1 MSNVAFIGTEN
12 SLTVSF
18 LDTAKVYNI
27 DATHPNWQVVLDK
40 LDVEDYEGL
49 EELLSVKKAV
59 EVYASASGVEVDD
72 IGVKYNGNYID
83 NYATQKIL
91 EFMKAK
97 LPVKSLLNFVSK
109 VMANPS
115 RRAVQELY
123 KFLEHGQMPLTPNG
137 NFLAYKSVKENYM
150 DWYSGKFSNTVGSEH
165 TMARNDVCDDP
176 DLGCSYGFH
185 VGTLAYATEFNRG
198 SNRLMIVEVDPSDVV
213 SVPHD
218 CQNQKLRTAKYK
230 VVGEFEKPLAN
241 DYSSQYNNDEDEDED
256 GDDDDCEF
264 PNCDCDDPDEC
275 ETLREELDNCSD
287 ESDENCLYRRD
298 EKGRFCKRNQ

>member
-1 MSNVAFIGTEN
+1 MSNNVAFIGTEN
-12 SLTVSF
+12 SLTVT
-18 LDTAKVYNI
+18 LLNAENLPKVYNI
-27 DATHPNWQVVLDK
+27 DSSHPNWQTVLDK
-40 LDVEDYEGL
+40 LDAEDYEGL

-59 EVYASASGVEVDD
+59 EVYTSSSGIEVDD

-83 NYATQKIL
+83 NYLTTKIL

-97 LPVKSLLNFVSK
+97 LPVKPLLNFLSK
-109 VMANPS
+109 VLQNPS

-123 KFLEHGQMPLTPNG
+123 KFLEHGQMPLTPTG
-137 NFLAYKSVKENYM
+137 NFLAYKSVREDYK
-150 DWYSGKFSNTVGSEH
+150 DWYSNKFLNTIGSEH

-185 VGTLAYATEFNRG
+185 VGTLAYATEFNQG
-198 SNRLMIVEVDPSDVV
+198 SNRLVVVEVDPSDVV

-241 DYSSQYNNDEDEDED
+241 DYSSQYNNDEDDDDE
-256 GDDDDCEF
+256 DDDDCGF

-275 ETLREELDNCSD
+275 ERLDEELDNCSD
-287 ESDENCLYRRD
+287 DECPYHNKRD
-298 EKGRFCKRNQ
+298 SQGRFTK

>member
-1 MSNVAFIGTEN
+1 MSNIAFIGTEN

-27 DATHPNWQVVLDK
+27 DATHLNWQVVLDK
-40 LDVEDYEGL
+40 LDAEDYEGL

-83 NYATQKIL
+83 NYATQKIM

-97 LPVKSLLNFVSK
+97 LPVKPLLNFVSK

-123 KFLEHGQMPLTPNG
+123 KFLEHGQMPLTPSG
-137 NFLAYKSVKENYM
+137 NFLAYKSVQENYK

-256 GDDDDCEF
+256 DDCGF
-264 PNCDCDDPDEC
+264 PNCDCDEPDEC
-275 ETLREELDNCSD
+275 EQLREELDDCSD
-287 ESDENCLYRRD
+287 ECPYHNKRD
-298 EKGRFCKRNQ
+298 NKGRFTK

>member
-1 MSNVAFIGTEN
+1 MSNIAFIGTEN

-27 DATHPNWQVVLDK
+27 DATHLNWQVVLDK
-40 LDVEDYEGL
+40 LDAEDYEGL

-83 NYATQKIL
+83 NYATQKIM

-97 LPVKSLLNFVSK
+97 LPVKPLLNFVSK

-123 KFLEHGQMPLTPNG
+123 KFLEHGQMPLTPSG
-137 NFLAYKSVKENYM
+137 NFLAYKSVQENYK

-256 GDDDDCEF
+256 EDDDDCGF
-264 PNCDCDDPDEC
+264 PNCDCDEPDEC
-275 ETLREELDNCSD
+275 DQLREELDECPYHNK
-287 ESDENCLYRRD
+287 RD
-298 EKGRFCKRNQ
+298 QNGRFCK

>member
-1 MSNVAFIGTEN
+1 MSNIAFIGTEN

-18 LDTAKVYNI
+18 LDIAKVYNI
-27 DATHPNWQVVLDK
+27 DATHLNWQVVLDK
-40 LDVEDYEGL
+40 LDAEDYEGL

-83 NYATQKIL
+83 NYATQKIM

-97 LPVKSLLNFVSK
+97 LPVKPLLNFVSK

-123 KFLEHGQMPLTPNG
+123 KFLEHGQMPLTPSG
-137 NFLAYKSVKENYM
+137 NFLAYKSVQENYK

-256 GDDDDCEF
+256 DDCGF
-264 PNCDCDDPDEC
+264 PNCDCDEPDEC
-275 ETLREELDNCSD
+275 EQLREELDDCSD
-287 ESDENCLYRRD
+287 ECPYHNKRD
-298 EKGRFCKRNQ
+298 NKGRFTK

>member
-27 DATHPNWQVVLDK
+27 DSTHVNWQEVLSK
-40 LDVEDYEGL
+40 LDNEDYEGL

-59 EVYASASGVEVDD
+59 EVYASSSGIEVDD

-83 NYATQKIL
+83 NYVTKKIL
-91 EFMKAK
+91 EFMQAK
-97 LPVKSLLNFVSK
+97 LPVKPLLNFLSK
-109 VMANPS
+109 VLSNPS

-123 KFLEHGQMPLTPNG
+123 KFLEHGQMPLTPTG
-137 NFLAYKSVKENYM
+137 NFLAYKSVREDYK
-150 DWYSGKFSNTVGSEH
+150 DWYSNKFSNTIGSEH

-185 VGTLAYATEFNRG
+185 VGTLAYATEFNQG
-198 SNRLMIVEVDPSDVV
+198 SNRLVVVEVDPSDVV

-241 DYSSQYNNDEDEDED
+241 DYSSQYNNEGE
-256 GDDDDCEF
+256 DDDDCEY
-264 PNCDCDDPDEC
+264 PDCDCEDPDEC
-275 ETLREELDNCSD
+275 EQSQEDIDDCPD
-287 ESDENCLYRRD
+287 ECPYHNKRD
-298 EKGRFCKRNQ
+298 AKGRFTK

>member
-123 KFLEHGQMPLTPNG
+123 KFLEHGQMPLTPSG
-137 NFLAYKSVKENYM
+137 NFLAYKSVKENYR
-150 DWYSGKFSNTVGSEH
+150 DWYSGNFSNAVGSEH

-185 VGTLAYATEFNRG
+185 VGTLGYATEFNRG

-241 DYSSQYNNDEDEDED
+241 DYSSQYNNDEGEDDDD
-256 GDDDDCEF
+256 GDDDDCGF

-275 ETLREELDNCSD
+275 ERLDEELDNCSD
-287 ESDENCLYRRD
+287 ECPYHNKRD
-298 EKGRFCKRNQ
+298 QNGRFCK

>member
-1 MSNVAFIGTEN
+1 MSNIAFIGTEN

-27 DATHPNWQVVLDK
+27 DATHLNWQVVLDK
-40 LDVEDYEGL
+40 LDAEDYEGL

-59 EVYASASGVEVDD
+59 EVYTSASGVEVDD

-83 NYATQKIL
+83 NYATQKIM

-97 LPVKSLLNFVSK
+97 LPVKPLLNFVSK

-123 KFLEHGQMPLTPNG
+123 KFLEHGQMPLTPSG
-137 NFLAYKSVKENYM
+137 NFLAYKSVQENYK
-150 DWYSGKFSNTVGSEH
+150 DWYSGKFSNVVGSEH

-185 VGTLAYATEFNRG
+185 VGTLGYATEFNRG

-256 GDDDDCEF
+256 DDCGF
-264 PNCDCDDPDEC
+264 PNCDCDEPDEC
-275 ETLREELDNCSD
+275 EQLREELDDCSD
-287 ESDENCLYRRD
+287 ECPYHNKRD
-298 EKGRFCKRNQ
+298 NKGRFTK

>member
-123 KFLEHGQMPLTPNG
+123 KFLEHGQMPLTPSG
-137 NFLAYKSVKENYM
+137 NFLAYKSVKENYR
-150 DWYSGKFSNTVGSEH
+150 DWYSGNFSNTVGSEH

-185 VGTLAYATEFNRG
+185 VGTLGYATEFNRG
-198 SNRLMIVEVDPSDVV
+198 ANRLMIVEVDPSDVV

-256 GDDDDCEF
+256 DDCGF
-264 PNCDCDDPDEC
+264 PNCDCDEPDEC
-275 ETLREELDNCSD
+275 EQLREELDNCSD
-287 ESDENCLYRRD
+287 ECPYHNKRD
-298 EKGRFCKRNQ
+298 NKGRFTK

>member
-18 LDTAKVYNI
+18 LDSAKVYNI
-27 DATHPNWQVVLDK
+27 DSSHPNWQTVLDK
-40 LDVEDYEGL
+40 LDTEDYEGL

-59 EVYASASGVEVDD
+59 EVYTSSSGIEVDD
-72 IGVKYNGNYID
+72 IGVKYNGSYID
-83 NYATQKIL
+83 NYLTVKIL

-97 LPVKSLLNFVSK
+97 LPVKPLLNFLSK
-109 VMANPS
+109 VLQNPS

-123 KFLEHGQMPLTPNG
+123 KFLEHGQMPLTPTG
-137 NFLAYKSVKENYM
+137 NFLAYKSVREDYK
-150 DWYSGKFSNTVGSEH
+150 DWYSNKFLNTIGSEH

-185 VGTLAYATEFNRG
+185 VGTLAYATEFNQG
-198 SNRLMIVEVDPSDVV
+198 SNRLVVVEVDPSDVV

-241 DYSSQYNNDEDEDED
+241 DYSSQYNNDEDESDE
-256 GDDDDCEF
+256 DDDDCGF
-264 PNCDCDDPDEC
+264 PDCDCDYPDDEDGC
-275 ETLREELDNCSD
+275 ERLREELDNCSD
-287 ESDENCLYRRD
+287 ECPYHNKRD
-298 EKGRFCKRNQ
+298 QNGRFCK

>member
-123 KFLEHGQMPLTPNG
+123 KFLEHGQMPLTPSG
-137 NFLAYKSVKENYM
+137 NFLAYKSVKENYR
-150 DWYSGKFSNTVGSEH
+150 DWYSGNFSNTVGSEH

-185 VGTLAYATEFNRG
+185 VGTLGYATEFNRG

-256 GDDDDCEF
+256 DDCGF
-264 PNCDCDDPDEC
+264 PNCDCDEPDEC
-275 ETLREELDNCSD
+275 EQLREELDDCSD
-287 ESDENCLYRRD
+287 ECPYHNKRD
-298 EKGRFCKRNQ
+298 QNGRFCK

>member
-1 MSNVAFIGTEN
+1 MSNIAFIGTEH

-27 DATHPNWQVVLDK
+27 DSTHPNWQTVLDK
-40 LDVEDYEGL
+40 LDSEDHEGL
-49 EELLSVKKAV
+49 EELLSVKKSV
-59 EVYASASGVEVDD
+59 EVYASTAGVEVDD
-72 IGVKYNGNYID
+72 IGVKFNGKYID
-83 NYATQKIL
+83 NYATQKIM

-97 LPVKSLLNFVSK
+97 LPVKPLLNFVSK

-123 KFLEHGQMPLTPNG
+123 KFLEHGQMPLTPSG
-137 NFLAYKSVKENYM
+137 NFLAYKSVKENYR
-150 DWYSGKFSNTVGSEH
+150 DWYSGNFSNTVGSEH

-185 VGTLAYATEFNRG
+185 VGTLGYATEFNRG

-241 DYSSQYNNDEDEDED
+241 DYSSQYNNDEDEDEVD
-256 GDDDDCEF
+256 CLFPDDDDCGF

-275 ETLREELDNCSD
+275 ERLSEELDNCSD
-287 ESDENCLYRRD
+287 ECPYHNKRD
-298 EKGRFCKRNQ
+298 ANGRFCK

>member
-40 LDVEDYEGL
+40 LDAEDYEGL

-83 NYATQKIL
+83 NYATQKIM

-97 LPVKSLLNFVSK
+97 LPVKPLLNFVSK

-115 RRAVQELY
+115 SRAVQELY
-123 KFLEHGQMPLTPNG
+123 KFLEHGQMPLTPSG
-137 NFLAYKSVKENYM
+137 NFLAYKSVKENYR
-150 DWYSGKFSNTVGSEH
+150 DWYSGNFSNTVGSEH

-256 GDDDDCEF
+256 DDCGF
-264 PNCDCDDPDEC
+264 PNCDCDEPDEC
-275 ETLREELDNCSD
+275 EQLREELDNCSD
-287 ESDENCLYRRD
+287 ECPYHNKRD
-298 EKGRFCKRNQ
+298 QNGRFCK

>member
-123 KFLEHGQMPLTPNG
+123 KFLEHGQMPLTPSG
-137 NFLAYKSVKENYM
+137 NFLAYKSVKENYR
-150 DWYSGKFSNTVGSEH
+150 DWYSGNFSNTVGSEH

-185 VGTLAYATEFNRG
+185 VGTLGYATEFNRG

-241 DYSSQYNNDEDEDED
+241 DYSSQYNNDEDDE
-256 GDDDDCEF
+256 DDDDCGF

-275 ETLREELDNCSD
+275 ERLDEELDNCSD
-287 ESDENCLYRRD
+287 ECPYHNKRD
-298 EKGRFCKRNQ
+298 QNGRFCK

>member
-1 MSNVAFIGTEN
+1 
-12 SLTVSF
+12 L
-18 LDTAKVYNI
+18 
-27 DATHPNWQVVLDK
+27 
-40 LDVEDYEGL
+40 
-49 EELLSVKKAV
+49 
-59 EVYASASGVEVDD
+59 
-72 IGVKYNGNYID
+72 
-83 NYATQKIL
+83 
-91 EFMKAK
+91 
-97 LPVKSLLNFVSK
+97 SK
-109 VMANPS
+109 VLQNPS

-123 KFLEHGQMPLTPNG
+123 KFLEHGQMPLTPTG
-137 NFLAYKSVKENYM
+137 NFLAYKSVNENYK

-241 DYSSQYNNDEDEDED
+241 DYSSQYNNDDDESDDDDE
-256 GDDDDCEF
+256 GDDDCGF
-264 PNCDCDDPDEC
+264 PNCDCDEPDEC
-275 ETLREELDNCSD
+275 EQLREELDNCSD
-287 ESDENCLYRRD
+287 ECPYHNKRD
-298 EKGRFCKRNQ
+298 QNGRFCK

>member
-40 LDVEDYEGL
+40 LDAEDYEGL

-59 EVYASASGVEVDD
+59 EVYTSSSGIEVDD

-83 NYATQKIL
+83 NYLTVKIL

-97 LPVKSLLNFVSK
+97 LPVKPLLNFLSK
-109 VMANPS
+109 VLQNPS

-123 KFLEHGQMPLTPNG
+123 KFLEHGQMPLTPTG
-137 NFLAYKSVKENYM
+137 NFLAYKSVNENYK

-241 DYSSQYNNDEDEDED
+241 DYSSQYNNDEDEDEEE
-256 GDDDDCEF
+256 DDDDCGF
-264 PNCDCDDPDEC
+264 PNCDCDEPDEC
-275 ETLREELDNCSD
+275 EQLREELDGCSD
-287 ESDENCLYRRD
+287 ECPYHNKRD
-298 EKGRFCKRNQ
+298 QNGRFCK

>member
-1 MSNVAFIGTEN
+1 
-12 SLTVSF
+12 
-18 LDTAKVYNI
+18 
-27 DATHPNWQVVLDK
+27 
-40 LDVEDYEGL
+40 
-49 EELLSVKKAV
+49 
-59 EVYASASGVEVDD
+59 
-72 IGVKYNGNYID
+72 
-83 NYATQKIL
+83 
-91 EFMKAK
+91 MKAK
-97 LPVKSLLNFVSK
+97 LPVKPLLNFLSK
-109 VMANPS
+109 VLQNPS

-123 KFLEHGQMPLTPNG
+123 KFLEHGQMPLTPTG
-137 NFLAYKSVKENYM
+137 NFLAYKSVNENYK

-241 DYSSQYNNDEDEDED
+241 DYSSQYNNDEDEDEEE
-256 GDDDDCEF
+256 DDDDCGF
-264 PNCDCDDPDEC
+264 PNCDCDEPDEC
-275 ETLREELDNCSD
+275 EQLREELDGCSD
-287 ESDENCLYRRD
+287 ECPYHNKRD
-298 EKGRFCKRNQ
+298 QNGRFCK

>member
-27 DATHPNWQVVLDK
+27 DSTHVNWQEVLSK
-40 LDVEDYEGL
+40 LDNEDYEGL

-59 EVYASASGVEVDD
+59 EVYASSSGIEVDD

-83 NYATQKIL
+83 NYVTKKIL
-91 EFMKAK
+91 EFMQAK
-97 LPVKSLLNFVSK
+97 LPVKPLLNFLSK
-109 VMANPS
+109 VLSNPS

-123 KFLEHGQMPLTPNG
+123 KFLEHGQMPLTPTG
-137 NFLAYKSVKENYM
+137 NFLAYKSVREDYR
-150 DWYSGKFSNTVGSEH
+150 DWYSNKFSNTIGSEH

-185 VGTLAYATEFNRG
+185 VGTLSYATEFNQG
-198 SNRLMIVEVDPSDVV
+198 SNRLVVVEVDPSDVV

-241 DYSSQYNNDEDEDED
+241 DYSSQYNSEDE
-256 GDDDDCEF
+256 DDDDCEY
-264 PNCDCDDPDEC
+264 PDCDCEDPDEC
-275 ETLREELDNCSD
+275 EQSQEDIDDCSD
-287 ESDENCLYRRD
+287 ECPYHNKRD
-298 EKGRFCKRNQ
+298 SNGRFCK

>member
-18 LDTAKVYNI
+18 LETAKVYNI
-27 DATHPNWQVVLDK
+27 DSTHPHWQTVLDK
-40 LDVEDYEGL
+40 LDSEDYEGL

-59 EVYASASGVEVDD
+59 EVYASSSGVEVDD
-72 IGVKYNGNYID
+72 LGVKYNGSYID
-83 NYATQKIL
+83 NYATKKIM

-97 LPVKSLLNFVSK
+97 LPVKPLLNFVSK

-123 KFLEHGQMPLTPNG
+123 KFLEHGQMPLTPSG
-137 NFLAYKSVKENYM
+137 NFLAYKSVNENYK
-150 DWYSGKFSNTVGSEH
+150 DWYSGKFSNVVGSEH
-165 TMARNDVCDDP
+165 SMARNDVCDDP

-185 VGTLAYATEFNRG
+185 VGTLGYATEFNRG

-241 DYSSQYNNDEDEDED
+241 DYSSQYNDEGEDEEE
-256 GDDDDCEF
+256 DDDDCGY
-264 PNCDCDDPDEC
+264 PNCDCEDPDEC
-275 ETLREELDNCSD
+275 EELQKHLDDCSD
-287 ESDENCLYRRD
+287 ECPYHNKRD
-298 EKGRFCKRNQ
+298 ANGRFCK

>member
-123 KFLEHGQMPLTPNG
+123 KFLEHGQMPLTPSG
-137 NFLAYKSVKENYM
+137 NFLAYKSVNENYK
-150 DWYSGKFSNTVGSEH
+150 DWFSGKFSNTVGSEH

-185 VGTLAYATEFNRG
+185 VGTLGYATEFNRG

>member
-27 DATHPNWQVVLDK
+27 DSSHLHWQAVLDK

-123 KFLEHGQMPLTPNG
+123 KFLEHGQMPLTPSG
-137 NFLAYKSVKENYM
+137 NFLAYKSVNENYK
-150 DWYSGKFSNTVGSEH
+150 DWFSGKFSNTVGSEH

-185 VGTLAYATEFNRG
+185 VGTLGYATEFNRG
-198 SNRLMIVEVDPSDVV
+198 ANRLMIVEVDPSDVV

-241 DYSSQYNNDEDEDED
+241 DYSSQYNNSEDESDDE
-256 GDDDDCEF
+256 DDDDCGF

-287 ESDENCLYRRD
+287 ECPYHNKRD
-298 EKGRFCKRNQ
+298 SNGRFCK

>member
-40 LDVEDYEGL
+40 LDAEDYEGL

-59 EVYASASGVEVDD
+59 EVYTSSSGIEVDD

-83 NYATQKIL
+83 NYATQKIM

-97 LPVKSLLNFVSK
+97 LPVKPLLNFVSK

-123 KFLEHGQMPLTPNG
+123 KFLEHGQMPLTPTG
-137 NFLAYKSVKENYM
+137 NFLAYKSVNENYK

-241 DYSSQYNNDEDEDED
+241 DYSSQYNNDEDEDEEE
-256 GDDDDCEF
+256 DDDDCGF
-264 PNCDCDDPDEC
+264 PNCDCDEPDEC
-275 ETLREELDNCSD
+275 EQLREELDECPYHNK
-287 ESDENCLYRRD
+287 RD
-298 EKGRFCKRNQ
+298 SNGRFCK

>member
-123 KFLEHGQMPLTPNG
+123 KFLEHGQMPLTPSG
-137 NFLAYKSVKENYM
+137 NFLAYKSVQENYK
-150 DWYSGKFSNTVGSEH
+150 DWYSGKFSNVVGSEH

-185 VGTLAYATEFNRG
+185 VGTLGYATEFNRG
-198 SNRLMIVEVDPSDVV
+198 TNRLMIVEVDPSDVV

-256 GDDDDCEF
+256 EDDDDCGF
-264 PNCDCDDPDEC
+264 PNCDCDEPDEC
-275 ETLREELDNCSD
+275 EQLREELDNCSD
-287 ESDENCLYRRD
+287 ECPYHNKRD
-298 EKGRFCKRNQ
+298 QNGRFCK

>member
-18 LDTAKVYNI
+18 LDIAKVYNI
-27 DATHPNWQVVLDK
+27 DATHLNWQVVLDK
-40 LDVEDYEGL
+40 LDAEDYEGL

-83 NYATQKIL
+83 NYATQKIM

-97 LPVKSLLNFVSK
+97 LPVKPLLNFVSK

-123 KFLEHGQMPLTPNG
+123 KFLEHGQMPLTPSG
-137 NFLAYKSVKENYM
+137 NFLAYKSVQENYK

-241 DYSSQYNNDEDEDED
+241 DYSSQYNNDEDEDEEE
-256 GDDDDCEF
+256 DDDDCGF
-264 PNCDCDDPDEC
+264 PNCDCDEPDDC
-275 ETLREELDNCSD
+275 EQLREELDNCSD
-287 ESDENCLYRRD
+287 DECPYHNKRD
-298 EKGRFCKRNQ
+298 SNGRFCK